1 MTETTGERQNTTRV
15 ARVLASATAAA
26 SVGFLVGCWA
36 FWRGFAQVM
45 KQCGHWEPL
54 GVLDAQAEALDALSE
69 RLGSQARA
77 VALLHQ
83 TIGRRLDDST
93 PPDSAVAVA
102 ARRWL
107 ATPMQQTQ
115 HGREDNPVEQSLTP
129 DDWQEAAAH
138 FFATMRRYQDL
149 MGAPTVVVG
158 PALLVTFEPLA
169 RRYQSGERTRELYDA
184 MLAVEQGETC
194 ETKRRNRTGSSPRR

>member
-1 MTETTGERQNTTRV
+1 V

-36 FWRGFAQVM
+36 FWRGFAQAM
-45 KQCGHWEPL
+45 KRAGHGEPW
-54 GVLDAQAEALDALSE
+54 GVIHAQAEALDALSE
-69 RLGSQARA
+69 RLGSQAQA
-77 VALLHQ
+77 VAMIHQ
-83 TIGRRLDDST
+83 TIGRRLEDNT

-107 ATPMQQTQ
+107 ATTMQQTQ
-115 HGREDNPVEQSLTP
+115 HGGEDTPVEQSLTP
-129 DDWQEAAAH
+129 DDWHEATAH

-169 RRYQSGERTRELYDA
+169 RRYESGERTRELFEA
-184 MLAVEQGETC
+184 MQAVE
-194 ETKRRNRTGSSPRR
+194 

>member
-1 MTETTGERQNTTRV
+1 MTTTRETFTQ
-15 ARVLASATAAA
+15 ARSTGRVLFHATGAMA
-26 SVGFLVGCWA
+26 VGFLVGCWA
-36 FWRGFAQVM
+36 FWRGFAQAM
-45 KQCGHWEPL
+45 KQCGHGEPL

-129 DDWQEAAAH
+129 DDWHEAAAH

-158 PALLVTFEPLA
+158 PVLLVTFEPLA

-184 MLAVEQGETC
+184 MLAVE
-194 ETKRRNRTGSSPRR
+194 